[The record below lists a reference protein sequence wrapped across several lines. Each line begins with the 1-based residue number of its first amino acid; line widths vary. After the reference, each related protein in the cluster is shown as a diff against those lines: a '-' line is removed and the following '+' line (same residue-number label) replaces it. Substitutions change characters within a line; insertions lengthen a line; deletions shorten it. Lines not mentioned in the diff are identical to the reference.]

1 MLLLDDLEL
10 KKEDFIT
17 NDGRFYYEM
26 LAQLRKKGFYSLD
39 EITILSNMN
48 DGVIERYEACGG
60 WEKTAFIMRKTIYI
74 FFRLV

>member
-39 EITILSNMN
+39 EITIM
-48 DGVIERYEACGG
+48 
-60 WEKTAFIMRKTIYI
+60 
-74 FFRLV
+74 